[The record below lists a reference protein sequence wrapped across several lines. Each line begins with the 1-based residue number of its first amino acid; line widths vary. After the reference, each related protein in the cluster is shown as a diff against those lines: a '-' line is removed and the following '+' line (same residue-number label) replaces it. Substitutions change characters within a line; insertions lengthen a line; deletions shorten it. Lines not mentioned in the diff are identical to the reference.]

1 MTQAATSRFG
11 SVQDDARRLHRALTW
26 SFAVHVGIVAVLVL
40 VPREWLSRHEPPAHV
55 MTISL
60 GGTPGPRTTGQTS
73 IGGHTVQEVAP
84 PPRRPVVPRP
94 VPPPAEPVPLPPKPA
109 APPPRPA
116 RTPQPPARETKAAA
130 RATRPARTPAPA
142 PPVTGRQVFRGN
154 TPVDT
159 GVLQTG
165 AGLSFGGGTGGET
178 NLADFC
184 CPDYLAQV
192 ASTIAS
198 HWQRQQEERGLTV
211 IRFTIQKDGTI
222 ADITIEQ
229 SSGSGLLDRASRSA
243 VVDSRLPPLPPGYA
257 FDALTVHLRFPY
269 GVQ

>member
-1 MTQAATSRFG
+1 
-11 SVQDDARRLHRALTW
+11 
-26 SFAVHVGIVAVLVL
+26 
-40 VPREWLSRHEPPAHV
+40 
-55 MTISL
+55 
-60 GGTPGPRTTGQTS
+60 
-73 IGGHTVQEVAP
+73 
-84 PPRRPVVPRP
+84 
-94 VPPPAEPVPLPPKPA
+94 VPLPPKPA
-109 APPPRPA
+109 APPPPRQTKPA
-116 RTPQPPARETKAAA
+116 ETPSPPAKPAA
-130 RATRPARTPAPA
+130 RATRAPRTPAPP

-198 HWQRQQEERGLTV
+198 HWQRQQEERGLAI

-243 VVDSRLPPLPPGYA
+243 LVDSRLPPLPPGYA

>member
-1 MTQAATSRFG
+1 MTHAASSRLG
-11 SVQDDARRLHRALTW
+11 PVQDDARRLNRALTW
-26 SFAVHVGIVAVLVL
+26 SFAVHLGIVGLLIV
-40 VPREWLSRHEPPAHV
+40 VPRDWLSHHKPPAHV

-73 IGGHTVQEVAP
+73 IGGHTVEQVAP
-84 PPRRPVVPRP
+84 PPPRPVVPRP
-94 VPPPAEPVPLPPKPA
+94 VPPPAAPVPLPPKPA
-109 APPPRPA
+109 PPPPRA
-116 RTPQPPARETKAAA
+116 TKPAA
-130 RATRPARTPAPA
+130 RATPRPAPA
-142 PPVTGRQVFRGN
+142 PPPPVTGRQVFKGN

-159 GVLQTG
+159 GVLQNG

-178 NLADFC
+178 NLANFC

-198 HWQRQQEERGLTV
+198 HWQRQQDERGLTI

-243 VVDSRLPPLPPGYA
+243 LIDSRLPPLPPGYA